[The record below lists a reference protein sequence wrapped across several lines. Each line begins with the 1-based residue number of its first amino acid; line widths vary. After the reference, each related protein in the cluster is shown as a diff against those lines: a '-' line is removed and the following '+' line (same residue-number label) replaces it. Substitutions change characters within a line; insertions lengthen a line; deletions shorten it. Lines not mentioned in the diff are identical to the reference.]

1 MAADTLSKAFWRSVE
16 QHGEKPA
23 LLVKREKQYRPITY
37 TELGRRVYA
46 FARALHELGVRKG
59 DRVAILAENC
69 PEWAITDW
77 ATLCLGAITVPIYP
91 TLTAPQVSE
100 ILRDSEPKV
109 LVVSDKKQ
117 RRKAC
122 EAVEGTGLNP
132 QMICIEPD
140 SGGETPSFEQML
152 NQPGALTESELR
164 ALVDASQPDDIITFI
179 YTSGTTGESKG
190 AMLTHHNLITKIAG
204 NWKMHLTPSEGA
216 ARWATRPPLHA
227 ARLRLAGA
235 CRAQYTRC
243 ARSPTPGLRPP
254 AQANAPRP

>member
-1 MAADTLSKAFWRSVE
+1 
-16 QHGEKPA
+16 
-23 LLVKREKQYRPITY
+23 
-37 TELGRRVYA
+37 
-46 FARALHELGVRKG
+46 
-59 DRVAILAENC
+59 
-69 PEWAITDW
+69 
-77 ATLCLGAITVPIYP
+77 
-91 TLTAPQVSE
+91 
-100 ILRDSEPKV
+100 V